1 MSELE
6 NRIVEITQAEQK
18 KKKSENSLRDI
29 QYNIKHLNICI
40 RGVLQEK
47 RERKREADALF
58 EKK

>member
-18 KKKSENSLRDI
+18 KKSEDGLRDI
-29 QYNIKHLNICI
+29 QYNIKHLNIYI